1 MPNYQIKSFLPADH
15 QIYHLSRVYSPQKCV
30 QSAVS
35 VVKGDL
41 SAVAG
46 SRAILRPRQSLY
58 ETTGSGPGRFDPANG
73 QPTHREERCSAVPE
87 QSADVHP
94 LSDSDRTCHARTVA
108 GERCRRLSEADG
120 LCAFHLRHRR
130 ESAVLDPLEVADW
143 TSEVAVLRVI
153 DAGFPD
159 GAPDTGSDSDR
170 RPVP

>member
-1 MPNYQIKSFLPADH
+1 MPDFPKEFLLPPNCQISH
-15 QIYHLSRVYSPQKCV
+15 GVRVYGSQNSA

-35 VVKGDL
+35 VVEGDL

-46 SRAILRPRQSLY
+46 SRAILRSRQSLY

-130 ESAVLDPLEVADW
+130 EIAVLDPLEVADW